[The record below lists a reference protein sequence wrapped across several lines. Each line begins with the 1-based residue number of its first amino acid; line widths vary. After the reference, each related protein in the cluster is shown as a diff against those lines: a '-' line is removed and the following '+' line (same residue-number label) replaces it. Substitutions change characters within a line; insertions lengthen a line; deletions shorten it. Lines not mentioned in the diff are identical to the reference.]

1 MASTTAPSSFS
12 AQLSQ
17 FRWAQGRTDD
27 SAQAPA
33 AQPGGWWSTVSNS
46 VSPYV
51 PLRSADRT
59 NEEEAYFALSR
70 WERSVRACL
79 LNVG

>member
-1 MASTTAPSSFS
+1 MAATNPDSFR

-17 FRWAQGRTDD
+17 FRWASSQTDD
-27 SAQAPA
+27 SQTAAAPSG
-33 AQPGGWWSTVSNS
+33 PGSWWNSVSSS

-51 PLRSADRT
+51 PLRSGERT

-70 WERSVRACL
+70 WERSV
-79 LNVG
+79 